1 MEYFSRKRAG
11 EILGVSPGRLRYWE
25 KLGLAESTKSNGE
38 PSYPL
43 TELIRLRA
51 IDRLVRQGARPR
63 TLAQPQLRESLG
75 TARLECHGRRLV
87 VFADGQGEEVL
98 SGQLML
104 DFDDSEAENAP
115 RRLRPRQDWQ
125 QIACEARARGDVETA
140 VEALHELVRLRPSD
154 VESHNQLGILLLDA
168 GRPEEAAGAFRQ
180 ALWLAPGSS
189 GLRFNL
195 ANALDEMGDLE
206 AARAELERV
215 LSMDSNFK
223 DAHFN
228 LALVLEKL
236 ERGFEAYR
244 HWKRYLQ
251 LDPAGPW
258 AEKVRSLL
266 RHHTGGEVIPLRPGC
281 R

>member
-25 KLGLAESTKSNGE
+25 KLGLAESTSSNGE
-38 PSYPL
+38 QCYPL

-51 IDRLVRQGARPR
+51 VERLVRQGARPR
-63 TLAQPQLRESLG
+63 TLAQPQLRENLG

-87 VFADGQGEEVL
+87 VFSNGQGEEVL

-104 DFDDSEAENAP
+104 DFDEAGSESPP

-125 QIACEARARGDVETA
+125 QVAAEARARGDLEA
-140 VEALHELVRLRPSD
+140 AIEALNELVRLRPTD
-154 VESHNQLGILLLDA
+154 VESHNQLGILWLDA
-168 GRPEEAAGAFRQ
+168 GRPDEAAGAFRH

-206 AARAELERV
+206 AARGELERV
-215 LSMDSNFK
+215 LSMDANFK